1 MVIILNSITVSELR
15 KLDSID
21 IIDIRSEEK
30 YNDNHILNAYN
41 IPYNKLLISPNN
53 YLDINRTYYV
63 YCQKGL
69 TSRKLC
75 SILNSKGY
83 NLINIVG
90 GYEAWILTE

>member
-1 MVIILNSITVSELR
+1 MVIILNSISVNDLR
-15 KLDSID
+15 NLSSVN

-41 IPYNKLLISPNN
+41 IPFNKLVAFPER
-53 YLDINRTYYV
+53 YLDKNNIYYI

-69 TSRKLC
+69 RSSKVC
-75 SILNSKGY
+75 DILKRNGY
-83 NLINIVG
+83 NVINVIG